1 MKVYTGKLS
10 YKDTPFFFV
19 FDGEILKLIPENVI
33 TNDSIKY
40 EEFIPGVYT
49 YRNSIAL
56 EKNTLLGRCYE
67 TGKKMIFIF
76 KNGSTLLANKDTFVI
91 RPVAYIIITRERDVI
106 SRISYKCQELDLIYP
121 VSQAYSVDF
130 TDNDNNNV
138 IFKAETKS
146 VNDLTTESRDF
157 SFDGQNIKIS
167 FSISEAVHTKNNRPL
182 EFASILHFEVENIKD
197 YFLVYRLSCD
207 ALKFFQFLCNR
218 NNISFESIELATPLQ
233 NGLHEKFAELT
244 LLHDM
249 TPDDYDIIK
258 KRFIPYKDI
267 CGFEHILMQ
276 EIANKTLYLRHI
288 PDSYRLNSRI
298 DAATFVM
305 ITAAFEW
312 EYSNLYPNGFP
323 KKNRV
328 LNAEASARKTID
340 MIIEQKEND
349 DVDKKELEIY
359 YNFRDEIGSF
369 DSLESKI
376 MHVRNNLSSIVDLF
390 GKYLYKINQIKMSE
404 YNKMGNRIANQRNKY
419 AHGNLSKDFD
429 ELSSLDIY
437 FLKMIVYTMQ
447 MKKMN
452 IPDKN
457 IKDAI
462 NNLFFSGF
470 IITTESK
477 EI

>member
-1 MKVYTGKLS
+1 MKTYTGKLT

-49 YRNSIAL
+49 YRNSISL
-56 EKNTLLGRCYE
+56 EENSLLGKCYE
-67 TGKKMIFIF
+67 TGKNMIFIF
-76 KNGSTLLANKDTFVI
+76 MNGSTLIANKDTFVI
-91 RPVAYIIITRERDVI
+91 RPVAYIIITRDRDVI

-121 VSQAYSVDF
+121 VGQAYNVDF
-130 TDNDNNNV
+130 TDNNNDV

-146 VNDLTTESRDF
+146 VNDLNTEGRDF

-167 FSISEAVHTKNNRPL
+167 FSISETVHTKINRPL

-197 YFLVYRLSCD
+197 YFFVYRLSYG
-207 ALKFFQFLCNR
+207 ALNFFQFLCNR
-218 NNISFESIELATPLQ
+218 TNISFESIELATPLQ

-244 LLHDM
+244 LIRDM
-249 TPDDYDIIK
+249 TLDNYDVIK

-276 EIANKTLYLRHI
+276 EIANKTLYLRHL

-298 DAATFVM
+298 DAASFVM

-323 KKNRV
+323 KKRRV
-328 LNAEASARKTID
+328 VNAEEAARKTID
-340 MIIEQKEND
+340 IIIEQKKNAH
-349 DVDKKELEIY
+349 VDKKELEIY

-376 MHVRNNLSSIVDLF
+376 MHVRKDLSSIVDLF
-390 GKYLYKINQIKMSE
+390 GKYLYKINHITISE
-404 YNKMGNRIANQRNKY
+404 YNKMGNRIANQRNKF

-437 FLKMIVYTMQ
+437 FLKMIVYSMQ
-447 MKKMN
+447 MRKIN

-462 NNLFFSGF
+462 NNLFFLGI
-470 IITTESK
+470 IITDSRES
-477 EI
+477 